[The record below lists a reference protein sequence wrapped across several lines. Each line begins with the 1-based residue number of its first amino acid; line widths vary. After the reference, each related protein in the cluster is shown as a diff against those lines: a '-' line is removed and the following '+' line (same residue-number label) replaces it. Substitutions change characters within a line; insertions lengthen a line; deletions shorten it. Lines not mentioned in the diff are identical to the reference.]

1 MEDEQNSQIDDN
13 AYDEQDE
20 QQQQLSELNDL
31 FSRFKDDSANDYINV
46 NRLTEVLQAFG
57 RNPSLR
63 DSEQR
68 MNELEAAGK
77 FELTLD
83 DVLQI
88 IDEPWTAVNNDRDGL
103 RQALEKF
110 DTTHEGYIEIEKFR
124 TMMTTIGEPLSD
136 DELDDLI
143 QLGLNDEQTK
153 INIDYLVDQLLGT
166 NA

>member
-20 QQQQLSELNDL
+20 KQQLSELNDL

>member
-20 QQQQLSELNDL
+20 QQQLSELNDL

-68 MNELEAAGK
+68 MNELEAGGK

>member
-1 MEDEQNSQIDDN
+1 MEAEQNSQIDDN

-20 QQQQLSELNDL
+20 QQQLSELNDL

-83 DVLQI
+83 DVLQL
-88 IDEPWTAVNNDRDGL
+88 IDEPWTVVNNDRDGL
-103 RQALEKF
+103 REALEKF

-124 TMMTTIGEPLSD
+124 TLMATIGEPLSD

-153 INIDYLVDQLLGT
+153 INIDYLVDQLLGM

>member
-1 MEDEQNSQIDDN
+1 MFE
-13 AYDEQDE
+13 
-20 QQQQLSELNDL
+20 
-31 FSRFKDDSANDYINV
+31 
-46 NRLTEVLQAFG
+46 
-57 RNPSLR
+57 
-63 DSEQR
+63 
-68 MNELEAAGK
+68 GK

>member
-20 QQQQLSELNDL
+20 KQQLSELNDL

-68 MNELEAAGK
+68 MNELEAGGK

>member
-20 QQQQLSELNDL
+20 QQQLSELNDL